1 MSLSTASRIVAFL
14 TFFVLLTNQSIAQ
27 LFFTP
32 GYLVTTTGGTLK
44 GELREQGS
52 QLIQFRQNDK
62 SALQEYTPAQVTSYY
77 ADNINR
83 VSVHLKED
91 GQTNSYFMHELINGY
106 VSLYRLFSPEGRPTH
121 ALRLPDKTFVPLRG
135 KLSLLMLT
143 NSLKECSNPS
153 FTRLLNPQSFYVS
166 DVTLKR
172 IVSAYNTCVRPDQA
186 TNQSTSKKKFSYE
199 LGLSVSAAQNR
210 WLYGRSGQMNATYY
224 DPSGSYSPTYT
235 AAVGGFFTIAPRKRL
250 SANIELLASWYAGNR
265 NVPLTDP
272 LEPTKKAYR
281 LYSFKESYLSL
292 PITARYVF
300 IDKRT
305 RWYIKAGLGPTLTTI
320 GDANFVSS
328 DLGIT
333 IPIDILHRTNLGVGY
348 LAGVGTNVLIR
359 QKYPLYV
366 EARILSHAVL
376 DGVTNIAASQSLQL
390 NLSVPIVRRY

>member
-1 MSLSTASRIVAFL
+1 MSLFTSSRIVAFL
-14 TFFVLLTNQSIAQ
+14 TVLVLLTHQSIAQ

-32 GYLVTTTGGTLK
+32 GYVVNTTGDTLK
-44 GELREQGS
+44 GELREQSS

-62 SALQEYTPAQVTSYY
+62 STLQEYTPTQVASYH
-77 ADNINR
+77 ADNTNR

-91 GQTNSYFMHELINGY
+91 GQTNSYFMYELVNGY
-106 VSLYRLFSPEGRPTH
+106 VSLYRLFSPEGRLTH

-135 KLSLLMLT
+135 KLSLLVLT
-143 NSLKECSNPS
+143 NNLNECSNPS
-153 FTRLLNPQSFYVS
+153 FTRLLSPQSLYVS

-186 TNQSTSKKKFSYE
+186 TNQSTSKKKLSYE
-199 LGLSVSAAQNR
+199 LGLSVSAARNS
-210 WLYGRSGQMNATYY
+210 WVYGRSGQMNATYY

-250 SANIELLASWYAGNR
+250 SASIELLASWYSGNR

-272 LEPTKKAYR
+272 LEPAKKAYR
-281 LYSFKESYLSL
+281 LYSFEESYLSL

-305 RWYIKAGLGPTLTTI
+305 RWYVKAGLGPTLTTI

-333 IPIDILHRTNLGVGY
+333 VPIEILHRTNLGVGP
-348 LAGVGTNVLIR
+348 LAGVGTNFFIR
-359 QKYPLYV
+359 QNYPIYI
-366 EARILSHAVL
+366 EARYMSHLVL

-390 NLSVPIVRRY
+390 NLNVPLIRRY